1 MKRILKRPMF
11 KMGGDVENV
20 GIMDGMRK
28 RYSSGTKP
36 EDIDATYTAAGAG
49 FTPTNESTMP
59 TNMSTA
65 DSRLQRRLDLINR
78 LTPGPNLNQFLIDFG
93 LNLASG
99 PPRGNILSTAAAAA
113 RDPFQRFMAGQQA
126 ADKTRAA
133 LAIDALTDDDRLAI
147 ERQAELMANNPK
159 SKYYNDKDGAMNALF
174 SAKLAGSDEYR
185 KTANPTERAMNVL
198 TNVDGDFRMAE
209 YDARKTVPYFN
220 NLPKIISEFDK
231 KEISVDTINPFRH
244 AKRSKKN
251 YKVGLAYI
259 NVRSGA
265 VERFD
270 PDNPQADSQGFVDIS
285 DLVELP
291 EL

>member
-20 GIMDGMRK
+20 GIMDGMRN
-28 RYSSGTKP
+28 RYQDPPNAPVGSP
-36 EDIDATYTAAGAG
+36 RDE
-49 FTPTNESTMP
+49 
-59 TNMSTA
+59 
-65 DSRLQRRLDLINR
+65 RLQRRLQMINA
-78 LTPGPNLNQFLIDFG
+78 LSPGPNLNQFLIDFG

-113 RDPFQRFMAGQQA
+113 RDPFQRFMATQQT
-126 ADKTRAA
+126 ADKTKAA
-133 LAIDALTDDDRLAI
+133 LALEALTDDDRITA
-147 ERQAELMANNPK
+147 EKTAELM
-159 SKYYNDKDGAMNALF
+159 SKTKGNKFFGKYNEALNFVLDKAAQTDPF
-174 SAKLAGSDEYR
+174 R
-185 KTANPTERAMNVL
+185 KTANPQERAINAL
-198 TNVDGDFRMAE
+198 TDRDGDFRMSE
-209 YDARKTVPYFN
+209 FDAQKAVPYFN
-220 NLPKIISEFDK
+220 KLTEIVGEFDK
-231 KEISVDTINPFRH
+231 KEIPIDTKNPFIH

-259 NVRSGA
+259 NVRSGN

-270 PDNPQADSQGFVDIS
+270 PDNSEADSQGFVVIS

>member
-11 KMGGDVENV
+11 RMGGDVENV
-20 GIMDGMRK
+20 GIMDGMRQ
-28 RYSSGTKP
+28 RYSDAGRV

-59 TNMSTA
+59 TGDT
-65 DSRLQRRLDLINR
+65 RLARRMALISS
-78 LTPGPNLNQFLIDFG
+78 LVPGPNLNQFLIDFG

-113 RDPFQRFMAGQQA
+113 RDPFQRFMATQQT
-126 ADKTRAA
+126 ADKTKAA
-133 LAIDALTDDDRLAI
+133 LALEALTDDDRITA
-147 ERQAELMANNPK
+147 EKTAELM
-159 SKYYNDKDGAMNALF
+159 SKTKGNKFFGKYNEALNFVLDKAAQTDPF
-174 SAKLAGSDEYR
+174 R
-185 KTANPTERAMNVL
+185 KTANPQERAINAL
-198 TNVDGDFRMAE
+198 TDRDGDFRMSE
-209 YDARKTVPYFN
+209 FDAQKAVPYFN
-220 NLPKIISEFDK
+220 KLTEIVGEFDK
-231 KEISVDTINPFRH
+231 KEIPIDTKNPFRH

-259 NVRSGA
+259 NVRSGN

-270 PDNPQADSQGFVDIS
+270 PDNSEADSQGFVVIS